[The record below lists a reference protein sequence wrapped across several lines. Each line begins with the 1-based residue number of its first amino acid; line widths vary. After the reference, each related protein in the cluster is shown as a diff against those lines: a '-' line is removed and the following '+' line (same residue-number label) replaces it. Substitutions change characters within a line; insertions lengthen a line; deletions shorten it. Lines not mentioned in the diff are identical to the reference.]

1 MSSEV
6 PDWTRVEDQE
16 VSLSGTAANAKA
28 GALLMIRDDYAIL
41 IRGLPQW
48 DEETTGKTVKVD
60 AIVRRAPGGPKA
72 DKSDKA
78 IQGTSSNRETWV
90 LELKQFEVID

>member
-6 PDWTRVEDQE
+6 PDWTRSEDQE

-41 IRGLPQW
+41 IRGLPEW
-48 DEETTGKTVKVD
+48 DEDTVGKTVEVN

-72 DKSDKA
+72 DKSDEA
-78 IQGTSSNRETWV
+78 IQGTASDRDTWV
-90 LELKQFEVID
+90 LELKHFEVSD